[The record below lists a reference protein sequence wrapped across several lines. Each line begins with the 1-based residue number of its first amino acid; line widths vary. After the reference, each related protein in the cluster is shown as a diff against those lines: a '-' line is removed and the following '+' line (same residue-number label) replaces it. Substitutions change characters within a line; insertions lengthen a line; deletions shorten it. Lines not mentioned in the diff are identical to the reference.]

1 MSANKTHR
9 SPSGK
14 GLGSGASPQKAQQS
28 SSGDQGKSAG
38 QLQGEKSAKGKNTAA
53 YWNDRI
59 FKDVTRGVESPHY
72 SMQVSFKGRR
82 MTFSLGSSN
91 KEGAAVSAAGIY
103 RDLLS
108 LGVDATLVKH
118 RPKKAQKE
126 QRVATVGEWITAAK
140 GVAGVNEATFNQYAA
155 SLRKITG
162 DILSV
167 KKTDSR
173 FGPKS
178 GGAAKYRA
186 SIDSASLELLTLPSI
201 RKWRLAYVKK
211 AKNPAEQG
219 SRMTSC
225 NSTIRQARSLFSGV
239 ITHCLPDL
247 MLPSPRPFEIPN
259 DLKRAKGK
267 DNPLFFPRQNSRY
280 LSKVDPRKL
289 LQKGR
294 EDLETKEPGA
304 FLAML
309 LALGAGLRRGEIDGL
324 RWNQIDFQNATIR
337 VEVTESASLKTQD
350 SKGEV
355 DIDPELASVLKRL
368 KETAKA
374 KSTDYVIP
382 SDSKKDKVRGPRSW
396 GQHYR
401 ANSAFDILST
411 WLRANGVSAK
421 KPIHELRKE
430 LGALITQEHGIYA
443 ASRALRHS
451 NVAITA
457 AHYADKKA
465 RTTVGIGGWLNPDNS
480 VATPSQSDTPSA
492 NKSQSTNGNEA
503 DQK

>member
-1 MSANKTHR
+1 MSAKKAITVR
-9 SPSGK
+9 LIK
-14 GLGSGASPQKAQQS
+14 GVEGSDHPQKTPQATSQH
-28 SSGDQGKSAG
+28 QGKSAG
-38 QLQGEKSAKGKNTAA
+38 QLQGEKAAKGKNTAG
-53 YWNDRI
+53 YWYERI

-91 KEGAAVSAAGIY
+91 KESAAVSAAGIY

-108 LGVDATLVKH
+108 LGVEGALAKH
-118 RPKKAQKE
+118 RPQKAPKE
-126 QRVATVGEWITAAK
+126 LRVATVGEWIAAAK
-140 GVAGVNEATFNQYAA
+140 AVAGVNEATFNQYAA
-155 SLRKITG
+155 SLRKIVG
-162 DILSV
+162 DIISV

-186 SIDSASLELLTLPSI
+186 SIDATSLELLTLASL
-201 RKWRLAYVKK
+201 RKWRMEYVKN
-211 AKNPAEQG
+211 AKNPAQQG

-247 MLPSPRPFEIPN
+247 LLPSPRPFEIPN

-289 LQKGR
+289 LQKGK
-294 EDLETKEPGA
+294 EDLKTKEPGA

-324 RWNQIDFQNATIR
+324 KWNQIDFQNATIR

-355 DIDPELASVLKRL
+355 DIDPELASALKRL

-401 ANSAFDILST
+401 ANSAFDTLST

-465 RTTVGIGGWLNPDNS
+465 RTI
-480 VATPSQSDTPSA
+480 
-492 NKSQSTNGNEA
+492 
-503 DQK
+503 